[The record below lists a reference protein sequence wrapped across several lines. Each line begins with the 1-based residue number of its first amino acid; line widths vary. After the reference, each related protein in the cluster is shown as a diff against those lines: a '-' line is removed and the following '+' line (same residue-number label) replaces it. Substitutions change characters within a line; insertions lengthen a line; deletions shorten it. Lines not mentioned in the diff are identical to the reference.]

1 MRRHV
6 VAALLLFATLPVQ
19 AHGQKLRDHLV
30 DLFTFASQSV
40 PLRVSTWID
49 PNNPSAGVVADDGF
63 GASVSTNA
71 AILGFLVRWV
81 GAEPGN
87 IPVSASSGGVTF
99 NFAGAVPVR
108 DIVSPG
114 PLIAEGAATLGKGR
128 TVIGLTYDNLL
139 YNTLRGV
146 PLDDLRL
153 QFTHANDAT
162 SCSGCAALG
171 APLDEADLL
180 DVALTLDM
188 RISVATL
195 FATYGLF
202 DNVDLGV
209 VVPFVH
215 SGLEASSVARIDPFG
230 TLPSGL
236 PRHILG
242 GDASNP
248 VLSSNQSI
256 SGSATGIG
264 DIGARLKVR
273 LGQTKRMAFALL
285 GDLRLS
291 TGDEA
296 DYLGSGF
303 TALRGEG
310 IVSMS
315 LGGFSPHLNVGY
327 LYRSGESIN
336 DALVGTAGFDQV
348 LSPWATFAASLL
360 SEIQVGTRVMK
371 LPGPVTF
378 TQPVERT
385 VLPMDVPDG
394 PDDPLS
400 LSLGF
405 KLTTLSNLTA
415 TASTLIPITR
425 TGPRPDFGWGV
436 GLHYDF

>member
-6 VAALLLFATLPVQ
+6 VAALLLCAATPVQ
-19 AHGQKLRDHLV
+19 AHGQKLRDQLV
-30 DLFTFASQSV
+30 NLFTFTSQSV
-40 PLRVSTWID
+40 PLRVNTWID
-49 PNNPSAGVVADDGF
+49 PNDPSAGVRPDDGF
-63 GASVSTNA
+63 SASVSTNA

-114 PLIAEGAATLGKGR
+114 PLIAEGAATLGRGR
-128 TVIGLTYDNLL
+128 TVIGLTYDNLH

-146 PLDDLRL
+146 PLENLRL
-153 QFTHANDAT
+153 QFTHANDGA
-162 SCSGCAALG
+162 AALG
-171 APLDEADLL
+171 SPIDEADLL

-188 RISVATL
+188 RINVATL

-215 SGLEASSVARIDPFG
+215 SGLDASSIARIDPFG

-236 PRHILG
+236 PGHVLA
-242 GDASNP
+242 GDAANP
-248 VLSSNQSI
+248 VLTSNQAI
-256 SGSATGIG
+256 NGSATGIG

-273 LGQTKRMAFALL
+273 LAHTQRVAFALL

-296 DYLGSGF
+296 NYLGSGF

-310 IVSMS
+310 VVSMS
-315 LGGFSPHLNVGY
+315 LGGFSPHLNAGY

-336 DALVGTAGFDQV
+336 DALIATAGFDQV
-348 LSPWATFAASLL
+348 VSPWATFAAGLL

-378 TQPVERT
+378 SQPVVRT

-415 TASTLIPITR
+415 TANTLIPITR
-425 TGPRPDFGWGV
+425 TGPRPDFGWGL